1 LGPLQIEVRIH
12 LQIAMQPELPYIPT
26 PNKQPGYR
34 LQQPH
39 VQSVLNIEAKSD
51 SEIRAGRAAFSLQ

>member
-1 LGPLQIEVRIH
+1 
-12 LQIAMQPELPYIPT
+12 MQPELPYIPT

-39 VQSVLNIEAKSD
+39 VQSVLNIEVKSD
-51 SEIRAGRAAFSLQ
+51 SEVRAGRTAFSLQ